1 VCQTIDQR
9 SPVTNQFA
17 LSNAC
22 NCRLRLYRRHG
33 ASYDRQP
40 SREPVARRLN
50 KRVKM
55 ERVFSRIRMAALI
68 VGCVAGLAGC
78 AGSVAPEIK
87 RLPERVE
94 LSGTFYRG
102 QAFQSGPQV
111 LASLLAQQG
120 IVITPGLLEK
130 PLHVP
135 GAEDQLQQ
143 NMQNL
148 AREYGMVVYPLDSTL
163 PALLTQVAAGYP
175 VMVRFTEG
183 TALWAEPRYAILA
196 GYNRKKQTVLL
207 RAGMNHRNMMSFS
220 SFESSFKDAG
230 GWAVLIQKPN
240 QIPANVDQQRWL
252 KAAND
257 LGQAGQEQAA
267 ARAKKALST
276 Q

>member
-1 VCQTIDQR
+1 
-9 SPVTNQFA
+9 
-17 LSNAC
+17 
-22 NCRLRLYRRHG
+22 
-33 ASYDRQP
+33 
-40 SREPVARRLN
+40 
-50 KRVKM
+50 M
-55 ERVFSRIRMAALI
+55 ERVFSRIRAAALV

-78 AGSVAPEIK
+78 AGSVAPEVQ

-102 QAFQSGPQV
+102 NAFQSGPQV

-130 PLHVP
+130 PLHLP
-135 GAEDQLQQ
+135 GAEDKLQQ

-163 PALLTQVAAGYP
+163 PALLTQVAAGFP

-183 TALWAEPRYAILA
+183 TPLWSEPRYAILA

-207 RAGMNHRNMMSFS
+207 RVGMDRRDLMSFS

-230 GWAVLIQKPN
+230 GWAVLIQKPS

-257 LGQAGQEQAA
+257 LGQSGQEQAA
-267 ARAKKALST
+267 AQAKKALT
-276 Q
+276 AQ